1 MPNFGRSRR
10 ALSIGTGSM
19 PGGSKRADLVMPSAD
34 NTLAANWLPFVL
46 SIVAGSVD
54 VIGFLALDGLFAAHI
69 TGNIVVLAARLVAGE
84 DASLSHLLAVPV
96 FMLVLALTRLLAGWL
111 ERARIPSLLPLL
123 LLELL
128 LLIGF
133 FVLGLADGPSIDPNA
148 APMVLAGM
156 LGISAMAVQN
166 ALVRISLAGTPS
178 TAVMTTNVT
187 VFTIDLGEIWL
198 AQDPGRAAKAR
209 ERARSTG
216 SAIAGFI
223 IGCALGAACQRI
235 VGLRS
240 LALPISFLLTA
251 IALGL
256 AGTRQQSRSRT

>member
-1 MPNFGRSRR
+1 
-10 ALSIGTGSM
+10 
-19 PGGSKRADLVMPSAD
+19 
-34 NTLAANWLPFVL
+34 
-46 SIVAGSVD
+46 
-54 VIGFLALDGLFAAHI
+54 
-69 TGNIVVLAARLVAGE
+69 
-84 DASLSHLLAVPV
+84 
-96 FMLVLALTRLLAGWL
+96 MLVLALTRLLAGWL

-133 FVLGLADGPSIDPNA
+133 FVLGLAAGPSIDPNA

-198 AQDPGRAAKAR
+198 ARDPGRAAKAC

-216 SAIAGFI
+216 SVIAGFI
-223 IGCALGAACQRI
+223 IGCALGAACQHM

-240 LALPISFLLTA
+240 LALPISFLLAA

-256 AGTRQQSRSRT
+256 AGNWPQSRSPT

>member
-1 MPNFGRSRR
+1 
-10 ALSIGTGSM
+10 
-19 PGGSKRADLVMPSAD
+19 
-34 NTLAANWLPFVL
+34 
-46 SIVAGSVD
+46 
-54 VIGFLALDGLFAAHI
+54 
-69 TGNIVVLAARLVAGE
+69 
-84 DASLSHLLAVPV
+84 
-96 FMLVLALTRLLAGWL
+96 
-111 ERARIPSLLPLL
+111 
-123 LLELL
+123 
-128 LLIGF
+128 
-133 FVLGLADGPSIDPNA
+133 
-148 APMVLAGM
+148 MVLAGM

-256 AGTRQQSRSRT
+256 ARTRQQSRSRT

>member
-1 MPNFGRSRR
+1 MRNFGRSRH
-10 ALSIGTGSM
+10 ALSLGDSSM
-19 PGGSKRADLVMPSAD
+19 PSGSKRTDSVTPSVD
-34 NTLAANWLPFVL
+34 NVLPAGQLPFVL

-84 DASLSHLLAVPV
+84 DASLSHLLAVPA
-96 FMLVLALTRLLAGWL
+96 FMLVLALTRILAALL
-111 ERARIPSLLPLL
+111 ERARIASLLPLL

-133 FVLGLADGPSIDPNA
+133 FILGFVAGPSINPNA
-148 APMVLAGM
+148 APIVLAGM

-166 ALVRISLAGTPS
+166 ALVRISLTGAPS

-187 VFTIDLGEIWL
+187 VFTIDLGEILL
-198 AQDPGRAAKAR
+198 AQDPGRAVKAR
-209 ERARSTG
+209 DRARSTG

-223 IGCALGAACQRI
+223 VGCALGAACQHI

-251 IALGL
+251 IALGH
-256 AGTRQQSRSRT
+256 ATARRQSSSRT

>member
-1 MPNFGRSRR
+1 MSSIKELSSFTMREHSQR
-10 ALSIGTGSM
+10 AEPT
-19 PGGSKRADLVMPSAD
+19 A
-34 NTLAANWLPFVL
+34 LPVGDSVATMCLPVVL
-46 SIVAGSVD
+46 SVVAGSVD
-54 VIGFLALDGLFAAHI
+54 VIGFLALDGLFTAHI
-69 TGNIVVLAARLVAGE
+69 TGNIVVIAARFVAGE
-84 DASLSHLLAVPV
+84 QAQLSHLLAVPV
-96 FMLVLALTRLLAGWL
+96 FMLVLGLTRLLAALL

-133 FVLGLADGPSIDPNA
+133 FILGLVADPSINPNA
-148 APMVLAGM
+148 LAGM

-166 ALVRISLAGTPS
+166 ALVRISLTGAPS

-187 VFTIDLGEIWL
+187 VFTIDLGEILL
-198 AQDPGRAAKAR
+198 AQDPGRATKAC

-223 IGCALGAACQRI
+223 IGCALGATCQHI

-240 LALPISFLLTA
+240 LAFPIGVLLAA

-256 AGTRQQSRSRT
+256 AAARPRSSNPT

>member
-1 MPNFGRSRR
+1 MIAARNGRMPS
-10 ALSIGTGSM
+10 
-19 PGGSKRADLVMPSAD
+19 GSKRADFVMLSVD
-34 NTLAANWLPFVL
+34 NSPLGRQLPFVL

-54 VIGFLALDGLFAAHI
+54 IIGFLALDGLFTAHI
-69 TGNIVVLAARLVAGE
+69 TGNIVVFAATFVAGE
-84 DASLSHLLAVPV
+84 EASLSHLLAVPV
-96 FMLVLALTRLLAGWL
+96 FMLVLALTRVLAALL

-128 LLIGF
+128 LLVGF
-133 FVLGLADGPSIDPNA
+133 FIQGLVAGPSIKPNA

-166 ALVRISLAGTPS
+166 ALVRISLTGAPS

-187 VFTIDLGEIWL
+187 VFAIDLGEIL
-198 AQDPGRAAKAR
+198 FAQDPGRAAKAR

-216 SAIAGFI
+216 SAIARFI
-223 IGCALGAACQRI
+223 IGCALGATCQHFG
-235 VGLRS
+235 GLRS
-240 LALPISFLLTA
+240 LALPISFLLAA

-256 AGTRQQSRSRT
+256 AAARRQSSSRR